1 MGYKMKN
8 TVDNIIMTNGI
19 VEKTSLEDGVHGITE
34 GDGTIYINKKLSPVQ
49 QKIALSHERV
59 HRDQILR
66 KDLSYDE
73 DYIYWKGSK
82 YSRKGMKE
90 GFPKL
95 SWEAEAYKKQK
106 KK

>member
-8 TVDNIIMTNGI
+8 TVENIIMTNGK
-19 VEKTSLEDGVHGITE
+19 VVKTSMEDGVHGVTE
-34 GDGTIYINKKLSPVQ
+34 GDGTIYINSKLSPVQ
-49 QKIALSHERV
+49 QKIALGHERV

-73 DYIYWKGSK
+73 DNVYWKGKK
-82 YSRKGMKE
+82 YPRKTMKE

-95 SWEAEAYKKQK
+95 AWEAEAYKKQNK
-106 KK
+106 K